1 MMRDLRAQAEDLDV
15 SHLLKVREVLAETTV
30 EDAEATQDPAL
41 RVPIV
46 KEITIEETME
56 MFSVEIAVVK
66 EVVRETD
73 KEAVRETDKEAARE
87 VAREEVKDITTMI
100 DLITSQRVEDLRQ
113 LVAAPETTITTM
125 TIIGLAKDTTIKI
138 MTIPAKTESEEATS
152 ATKTTLAAED
162 PLNKIIMANKL
173 VMITEDHLSK
183 TEETTTIKTI
193 V

>member
-1 MMRDLRAQAEDLDV
+1 MMRDPRVQVEDLDV
-15 SHLLKVREVLAETTV
+15 SHLLRVREVLAETTV
-30 EDAEATQDPAL
+30 GDAEATQDPAL

-66 EVVRETD
+66 EADRETD
-73 KEAVRETDKEAARE
+73 KEAAARE

-162 PLNKIIMANKL
+162 PLNKIIMANQL
-173 VMITEDHLSK
+173 VMITEGHLSK
-183 TEETTTIKTI
+183 TEETITIKTI

>member
-15 SHLLKVREVLAETTV
+15 SHLLRVREVLAETTV

-66 EVVRETD
+66 E
-73 KEAVRETDKEAARE
+73 AVRETDKEAARE
-87 VAREEVKDITTMI
+87 VAREAVKDITTMI

-162 PLNKIIMANKL
+162 PLNKIIMANQL